1 MENSD
6 KELIRESFDYLKDL
20 CAFISEEYDY
30 RFDAP
35 ATQEEIQNWEKEN
48 GIQIPSMLKEWLLL
62 TKNCDMADR
71 SWQLFW
77 PEIDE
82 NEPENVLI
90 GSFVGDGEYLY
101 FSKESNQFFTE
112 YDGELE
118 EYESFD
124 SVLTEISVDLEERAE
139 EIFGEDW
146 LDEFEDQ

>member
-1 MENSD
+1 
-6 KELIRESFDYLKDL
+6 
-20 CAFISEEYDY
+20 
-30 RFDAP
+30 
-35 ATQEEIQNWEKEN
+35 
-48 GIQIPSMLKEWLLL
+48 MLKEWLLL